1 MNKILKGTIAG
12 AAGITLLLGGASTF
26 ALWNSSASASGGTIV
41 AGDLAV
47 NAGSTAATWSINGG
61 SPRADLTGFVAV
73 PGDVITYTKVM
84 SITAK
89 GDDLRANLTVD
100 PASIKPVS
108 SKAPADVALATYL
121 TSNAV
126 LTATGTGISSG
137 SAPYTITADAAGVT
151 HDVTVSVTITFP
163 KSTTPGFEN
172 DTQLGSVNLEA
183 LAVTLTQL

>member
-26 ALWNSSASASGGTIV
+26 ALWNSSASTSGGNIV

-47 NAGSTAATWSINGG
+47 NSSPTVASWSINGG
-61 SPRADLTGFVAV
+61 TARSDLTGFVAV

-89 GDDLRANLTVD
+89 GDNLKANLTVD
-100 PASIKPVS
+100 PASIKAVS
-108 SKAPADVALATYL
+108 STAPADVALANYL

-126 LTATGTGISSG
+126 LTATGDGISTG
-137 SAPYTITADAAGVT
+137 PAPYTVTAGAAGVSQN
-151 HDVTVSVTITFP
+151 VTVSVTITFP

-172 DTQLGSVNLEA
+172 STKLGSANLQA

>member
-26 ALWNSSASASGGTIV
+26 ALWNDSASASGGTIV

-47 NAGSTAATWSINGG
+47 ASGSTAPTWSINGG
-61 SPRADLTGFVAV
+61 TPQADLTGFVAV

-89 GDDLRANLTVD
+89 GDALRANLTVD

-108 SKAPADVALATYL
+108 SKAPADVALANYL
-121 TSNAV
+121 TANAV
-126 LTATGTGISSG
+126 LTATGAGISTG
-137 SAPYTITADAAGVT
+137 SAPYTITPGESGVAQ
-151 HDVTVSVTITFP
+151 DVTVSVTITFP

-172 DTQLGSVNLEA
+172 NTQAGSVNLEA
-183 LAVTLTQL
+183 LAVTLNQI